1 MMNLKEISDLKSNY
15 LHEMFKIMNF
25 SEKEWEVVNGLN
37 LFRYFKKGSYLLRN
51 GQFSETSYYV
61 IKGCLVSYYKIDD
74 EERITDFYAEKDLF
88 TPSCI
93 TTKKPSTSY
102 LVCLEDSLVSIG
114 NPENEKIMLD
124 NFPRFEQLC
133 RISTEKSLLKQ
144 RIEFDQFKF
153 ASSEERYINFAKT
166 RPSLLRRVPQYQ
178 IASYLGLTPQSL
190 SRIRRRLLK
199 VEVKSENIAV

>member
-1 MMNLKEISDLKSNY
+1 
-15 LHEMFKIMNF
+15 
-25 SEKEWEVVNGLN
+25 
-37 LFRYFKKGSYLLRN
+37 
-51 GQFSETSYYV
+51 
-61 IKGCLVSYYKIDD
+61 
-74 EERITDFYAEKDLF
+74 
-88 TPSCI
+88 
-93 TTKKPSTSY
+93 
-102 LVCLEDSLVSIG
+102 
-114 NPENEKIMLD
+114 MLD